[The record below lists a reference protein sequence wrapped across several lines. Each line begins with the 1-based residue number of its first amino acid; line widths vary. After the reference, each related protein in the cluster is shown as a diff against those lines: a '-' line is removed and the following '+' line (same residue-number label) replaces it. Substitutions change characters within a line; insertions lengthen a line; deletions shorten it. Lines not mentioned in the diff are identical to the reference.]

1 MGTRAKIKLWNRNLV
16 GIQPEGGMMTGGSV
30 VFIAR
35 WIGRVWSVL
44 SIAFVFAFALGE
56 AARVIGPR
64 VTIQEWIG
72 LALWPVGVCVGLVLA
87 WHREELGGIV
97 ALGCL
102 IAFYVWNLLRSG
114 HWPQGPFFFLTA
126 APGLLFLVAGFLS
139 HRSGVRGI

>member
-1 MGTRAKIKLWNRNLV
+1 
-16 GIQPEGGMMTGGSV
+16 MTGGSV

-114 HWPQGPFFFLTA
+114 HWPRAPFLNCSA
-126 APGLLFLVAGFLS
+126 GVAF
-139 HRSGVRGI
+139 SGRGISFASQRRAGNLECWPWNRNLEDGSDSA

>member
-1 MGTRAKIKLWNRNLV
+1 
-16 GIQPEGGMMTGGSV
+16 MTGGSV

-35 WIGRVWSVL
+35 WIARVSSVL

-56 AARVIGPR
+56 SAQAIGPR
-64 VTIQEWIG
+64 LTILEWIG
-72 LALWPVGVCVGLVLA
+72 LALWPVGVCVGLILA

-114 HWPQGPFFFLTA
+114 HLPQGPFFFLIA
-126 APGLLFLVAGFLS
+126 APGLLFLIAGFLS
-139 HRSGVRGI
+139 HRGSVRGA